1 MRSIASKTTK
11 VEPFYKSFGGY
22 ATPPADRQKLSKRE
36 AWIVKVPF
44 GVWRT
49 AGGDEVLFNRF
60 YNPIFQRK
68 PGQPARPAN
77 PHQWVHWVT
86 QDYFAWP
93 PDIAASNKLL
103 KSWGLPPLPP
113 LPKRRNHAG

>member
-1 MRSIASKTTK
+1 MRSIPSKTTK

-22 ATPPADRQKLSKRE
+22 ATPPADRQKRSKPNRGRE
-36 AWIVKVPF
+36 GAV
-44 GVWRT
+44 RRLAH

-93 PDIAASNKLL
+93 PDIAATNKLL
-103 KSWGLPPLPP
+103 ESWGLPPLPP
-113 LPKRRNHAG
+113 IPKRRNHPG